1 MKNRSHNKKRNV
13 GIIYEQLI
21 NHMCHCVVENNEK
34 NVSDINRIIKEH
46 FKKNTQLFRE
56 LKFFNAL
63 IKTRDI
69 NSVLANNIINEAKK
83 ACQYHFSNEDLER
96 EKSNLIKDLNY
107 SFGKGLIF
115 ENKINNY
122 KILATVQTL
131 LNEWRKGRNADFEIC
146 TEYERQL
153 HEWMTTKEPEVLNE
167 KIIHGNVDE
176 LTFRLMNERFN
187 KKYEDVLT
195 ENQKKIIKLFVELN
209 SSNKLELQQEFEN
222 IKIKSLDLLKEFKRN
237 CNNSILLEGYN
248 SVESK
253 VKDVDCSVVNEDNM
267 KKFLTLCK
275 LNEELKEGKINE

>member
-21 NHMCHCVVENNEK
+21 NHMCSCVVENNED
-34 NVSDINRIIKEH
+34 NVKQINRVIKEH

-69 NSVLANNIINEAKK
+69 DSNLATNIINEAKK
-83 ACQYHFSNEDLER
+83 ACQYHFSSEDLEM

-107 SFGKGLIF
+107 SFGKGNIF
-115 ENKINNY
+115 ESKINNY

-131 LNEWRKGRNADFEIC
+131 LNEWRKGRNSDFEIC
-146 TEYERQL
+146 TEYEKQL
-153 HEWMTTKEPEVLNE
+153 HEWMTTKEPVVITE
-167 KIIHGNVDE
+167 KLITGQVDE

-187 KKYEDVLT
+187 KKYENVLS
-195 ENQKKIIKLFVELN
+195 EQQKKIIKLFIEIN

-222 IKIKSLDLLKEFKRN
+222 IKESSKKMLKEYKSK
-237 CNNSILLEGYN
+237 CNNSILLENYSIVENRIN
-248 SVESK
+248 SVDCADTSEES
-253 VKDVDCSVVNEDNM
+253 M

-275 LNEELKEGKINE
+275 LNEELKDEMK

>member
-21 NHMCHCVVENNEK
+21 NHMCNCVVENNED
-34 NVSDINRIIKEH
+34 NVKQINRVIKEH

-69 NSVLANNIINEAKK
+69 DSNLATNIINEAKK
-83 ACQYHFSNEDLER
+83 ACQYHFSSEDLEM

-107 SFGKGLIF
+107 SFGKGNIF
-115 ENKINNY
+115 ESKINNY

-131 LNEWRKGRNADFEIC
+131 LNEWRKGRNSDFEIC
-146 TEYERQL
+146 TEYEKQL
-153 HEWMTTKEPEVLNE
+153 HEWMTTKEPVVITE
-167 KIIHGNVDE
+167 KLITGHVDE

-187 KKYEDVLT
+187 KKYENVLS
-195 ENQKKIIKLFVELN
+195 EQQKKIIKLFIEIN

-222 IKIKSLDLLKEFKRN
+222 IKESSKKMLKEYKSK
-237 CNNSILLEGYN
+237 CNNSILLENYSIVENRIN
-248 SVESK
+248 SVDCADTSEES
-253 VKDVDCSVVNEDNM
+253 M

-275 LNEELKEGKINE
+275 LNEELKDEMK

>member
-21 NHMCHCVVENNEK
+21 NHMCNCVVENNED
-34 NVSDINRIIKEH
+34 NVKQINRVIKEH

-63 IKTRDI
+63 IKTRNIDS
-69 NSVLANNIINEAKK
+69 NLATNIINEAKK
-83 ACQYHFSNEDLER
+83 ACQYHFSNEDLEM

-107 SFGKGLIF
+107 SFGKGNIF
-115 ENKINNY
+115 ESKINNY

-131 LNEWRKGRNADFEIC
+131 LNEWRKGRNSDFEIC
-146 TEYERQL
+146 TEYEKQL
-153 HEWMTTKEPEVLNE
+153 HEWMTTKEPEIITE
-167 KIIHGNVDE
+167 KLIPGHVDE

-187 KKYEDVLT
+187 KKYENILS
-195 ENQKKIIKLFVELN
+195 EQQKKIIKLFIEIN

-222 IKIKSLDLLKEFKRN
+222 IKESSKKMLKEYKSK
-237 CNNSILLEGYN
+237 CNNSILLENYSIVENRIN
-248 SVESK
+248 SVDCADTSEES
-253 VKDVDCSVVNEDNM
+253 M

-275 LNEELKEGKINE
+275 LNEELKDEMK

>member
-69 NSVLANNIINEAKK
+69 DSVLANNIINEAKK
-83 ACQYHFSNEDLER
+83 ACQYHFSNEDLEK

-153 HEWMTTKEPEVLNE
+153 HEWMTTKEPEILNE

-187 KKYEDVLT
+187 KKYENVLS

-209 SSNKLELQQEFEN
+209 SSNKMELQQEFEN
-222 IKIKSLDLLKEFKRN
+222 IKIKSLDLLKEFKHN
-237 CNNSILLEGYN
+237 CSNSILLEGYN
-248 SVESK
+248 NVENK
-253 VKDVDCSVVNEDNM
+253 VKNVDCSVLNEDNM